1 MIKLMSLLVKS
12 VGFIIAGKSSDF
24 VDALTTKSYVPRQ
37 LVSPRPTT
45 TTAASSQQNKKQHKL
60 LQQEKQQQKI
70 DVVDAGISGSPQT
83 SQYEESNLLKKAQ
96 AVLQAKVEA
105 EELETMSMWEL
116 GKILLSGFFL
126 CSPCAAVLVQVLFSC
141 VRETCSSSIKFK
153 GRRNKPHAR
162 NRRLRDEI
170 LTLMNNETESESE

>member
-60 LQQEKQQQKI
+60 LQQEKQQKI

-116 GKILLSGFFL
+116 GKILLSGFF
-126 CSPCAAVLVQVLFSC
+126 CARPVQ
-141 VRETCSSSIKFK
+141 
-153 GRRNKPHAR
+153 
-162 NRRLRDEI
+162 
-170 LTLMNNETESESE
+170 